1 MCIDRKNFAASLKNL
16 PRHMFRGS
24 IVGRTTMGRPS
35 IRVARR
41 TFCAAGEP
49 AVTLYQYEICPFCS
63 KAKALLDYHSIPYR
77 TVEVNPVAKKELAF
91 TPDYKKVPIAV
102 IDGEQVRAAPH
113 EQA

>member
-1 MCIDRKNFAASLKNL
+1 
-16 PRHMFRGS
+16 
-24 IVGRTTMGRPS
+24 MGISRPS

-102 IDGEQVRAAPH
+102 IDGEQFNGSMDIVARCAELAKAKTPSS
-113 EQA
+113 ASK